1 MRDAETVLGIIQQR
15 GSQGL
20 PLEDIY
26 RQLYNPDLYLRA
38 YARLYSN
45 QGAMTR
51 GTTSETVD
59 GMSMKKI
66 ENIIDDLR
74 HERYRWTAVRRVLI
88 PKKNGKMRP
97 LGIPTWSDKLLQEVI
112 RLMLEAYYEPQ
123 MSNHSHGFR
132 PRHGCHTA
140 LDEVRQ
146 VWTGTK
152 WFIEGDIKGCF
163 DNIDHQIMMS
173 ILGEKLHDKRFL
185 RLLSSLLK
193 AGYLEEWRYH
203 KTLSGS
209 PQGGVVSPIL
219 SNIYMDKLDQF
230 VEKVLLLKYNNKER
244 RSYHPPYL
252 RIRTQVY
259 KLQKEGKRK
268 EATKLRRQMQQLP
281 YRDPNDADYR
291 RLHYV
296 RYADDFL
303 LGFSGPKEEAEEIRE
318 QLRIFLQDELKLEL
332 SQEKTL
338 ITHAQTSAA
347 HFLGYEIAVQHSNDK
362 LSSTTWTRNINGRI
376 ELRVPAK
383 VIEEHCAN
391 YQAKGKPVHRT
402 EYLNESDF
410 AIIEKY
416 QWKYRGLMQY
426 YMLAINIAWFN
437 KLHYVMRCSL
447 LKTLAHKHKT
457 SVSQMVRKYR
467 TDIETPYGK
476 MKCLEVR
483 IERTEKMPLV
493 ARFGGIPWRRQE
505 KAILCDINPQAVVIP
520 RNELVKRL
528 LRNTCEICGSKESIN
543 VHHIRGLKDLKQK
556 GRREKPL
563 WVRIMAAMHRKT
575 LVVCGYCHDAIE
587 AGRPTRLP
595 IQGQELLES
604 CVR

>member
-59 GMSMKKI
+59 GMSIKKI
-66 ENIIDDLR
+66 EKIIDDLR

-88 PKKNGKMRP
+88 PKKNGKIRP

-132 PRHGCHTA
+132 PGHGCHSA

-173 ILGEKLHDKRFL
+173 ILGEKLHDTRFL

-203 KTLSGS
+203 ETLSGS

-230 VEKVLLLKYNNKER
+230 VEKVLLPKYNSKER
-244 RSYHPPYL
+244 RSYYPPYL

-303 LGFSGPKEEAEEIRE
+303 LGFSGPKVEAEEIRE
-318 QLRIFLQDELKLEL
+318 HLRIFLQDELKLEL

-383 VIEEHCAN
+383 VIEEHCAK

-426 YMLAINIAWFN
+426 YILAINIAWFN

-483 IERTEKMPLV
+483 IERTEKKPLV

-528 LRNTCEICGSKESIN
+528 LRNTCEICGSKENIQ

-587 AGRPTRLP
+587 AGRPTRLS

-604 CVR
+604 RVR